1 MENFK
6 KLLPIFFFS
15 SILLSACGRV
25 EQPEFRRLDNF
36 GVKNVS
42 LQKATIGFQMTYYNP
57 NKFGVAVKEADID
70 LYVDS
75 IYMGKFV
82 QPQLVDVGSAAEFS
96 IPMEGSISWKE
107 VMKSNLHKQAGKEV
121 LVRATGSVKVGK
133 AGVFVNKDIQY
144 AGRHT
149 LDLDLLKNPAG
160 AGLW

>member
-1 MENFK
+1 M
-6 KLLPIFFFS
+6 
-15 SILLSACGRV
+15 
-25 EQPEFRRLDNF
+25 DNF

-42 LQKATIGFQMTYYNP
+42 LQTATIGFQMTYFNP
-57 NKFGVAVKEADID
+57 NNFGVAVKEADID

-75 IYMGKFV
+75 IYLGKFV
-82 QPQLVDVGSAAEFS
+82 QPQLVDVGSTAEFS

-107 VMKSNLHKQAGKEV
+107 VIKSNLHKQAGKEV
-121 LVRATGSVKVGK
+121 LVRANGSVKVGK
-133 AGVFVNKDIQY
+133 AGVFVNKDIKY